1 MYIKVYR
8 LRLLKNTGVT
18 MLTLSDLNINMSLG
32 QNSFLIKINGIVNKV
47 CAIYSLFEIVT
58 LLLQPGLVFADC
70 QQLRLSL
77 LKAA

>member
-1 MYIKVYR
+1 MYIKVYTTQKYR
-8 LRLLKNTGVT
+8 GYHDPV
-18 MLTLSDLNINMSLG
+18 LNINMSLG

-58 LLLQPGLVFADC
+58 LLLQAGLVFADC